1 MYNIFSFFKGGI
13 ALLDENLNYF
23 FTLQPMSI
31 ILYLLK
37 IVFIMIG
44 STYSYC
50 KILNLRLR
58 FTKRLYISLFFIC
71 ITSLVSSFIKFN
83 SYEFLNIIFIVI
95 SFSIIL
101 SFYDNKELLQLFFVA
116 ITSLTINFIL
126 YFLSTL
132 LCFFPNLIIKVHND
146 IINFILIIFIY
157 ATNLILF
164 FRIKKFKNGISFFN
178 NVIYQEFINM
188 LILNISS
195 ILLFTYTLFSN
206 YNIHTLRISFPLGI
220 IFSII
225 MFITIKKSITL
236 YYKHNLLVKELND
249 LKSEIETKNKEI
261 ADLEKENLN
270 FIKSSHSIAHKQKSL
285 EYKLNKLKESYE
297 IATELDITDD
307 LSKIS
312 NHDSNHVINYSLSKT
327 DITEI
332 DDMLE
337 FLQSECTDNKISF
350 DLKIYGNIHYIIN
363 NFISTDNLQILLA
376 DHIKD
381 AIIAIKNSD
390 NVNRS
395 ILVKL
400 GLIDNV
406 YSLYVYDSGI
416 EFDINT
422 LLQLGTKPITTHKD
436 DGGTGLGF
444 MNTFD
449 TLNKASASLYIN
461 EIGKPSIDNFTKSI
475 VIKFD
480 NLHKFEIKSYR
491 ADILKESGKG
501 AKFEIL

>member
-1 MYNIFSFFKGGI
+1 M
-13 ALLDENLNYF
+13 LEENLKYF
-23 FTLQPMSI
+23 LDLQPLSFYLYLFRI
-31 ILYLLK
+31 ILIEL
-37 IVFIMIG
+37 G
-44 STYSYC
+44 STYSYY
-50 KILNLRLR
+50 K
-58 FTKRLYISLFFIC
+58 FIN
-71 ITSLVSSFIKFN
+71 SRPHFNNRSFIYLILIFIAAYIDSLIKFKT
-83 SYEFLNIIFIVI
+83 YEFLSIIFIII
-95 SFSIIL
+95 SFSINL
-101 SFYDNKELLQLFFVA
+101 SFYNKKDISHLIFSSIVVL
-116 ITSLTINFIL
+116 SLNFIL
-126 YFLSTL
+126 YFLSIV
-132 LCFFPNLIIKVHND
+132 LCFFINLVMKNHYEIF
-146 IINFILIIFIY
+146 NFILIIFIY
-157 ATNLILF
+157 IIILRSF
-164 FRIKKFKNGISFFN
+164 FKIKRFKNGIPFFSN
-178 NVIYQEFINM
+178 ILYQEFINM

-195 ILLFTYTLFSN
+195 IILFSFSLFSFSN
-206 YNIHTLRISFPLGI
+206 STLPLLRYFFPSFI
-220 IFSII
+220 IFCFI
-225 MFITIKKSITL
+225 MFITIRKSITL

-249 LKSEIETKNKEI
+249 LKAEIENKNKDISE
-261 ADLEKENLN
+261 LEKENLDL
-270 FIKSSHSIAHKQKSL
+270 IKSSHSISHKQESL

-297 IATELDITDD
+297 IANELDITDD

-449 TLNKASASLYIN
+449 TLNKASASLCIN